1 LRKTIN
7 ERVAR
12 VVEFLPIQPQ
22 NPQAEKHKPSR
33 GQRRTKL
40 RIYQEDD

>member
-12 VVEFLPIQPQ
+12 VVDFLPVEQPK
-22 NPQAEKHKPSR
+22 PQVEEQKPSQR
-33 GQRRTKL
+33 GQRQTKL
-40 RIYQEDD
+40 RIYQED